1 MATQRQPLE
10 TIEGKLTATYD
21 PTPAGANQYISFY
34 VQPDGEDSG
43 VGIKAWSNED
53 VVYAGAKL
61 LEAGEFVTCRVQRK
75 PNRDPDGPD
84 YLNAKEIIRS
94 GRDISAI
101 EADDDDDTLV
111 DEPETAVR
119 KNYMPSA
126 RDEWTADGMKQGNSK
141 TNATALVV
149 AHLTAYQ
156 TLPSEE
162 WLSEAADLV
171 NFGAKAIRCNVE
183 PIEPGVEFGSEEGGE

>member
-10 TIEGKLTATYD
+10 TIEGKVTGTYD
-21 PTPAGANQYISFY
+21 PTPAGANQYINFY
-34 VQPDGEDSG
+34 VLPDGEATG
-43 VGIKAWSNED
+43 VMIKAWSNED
-53 VVYAGAKL
+53 MAFAVAKL
-61 LEAGEFVTCRVQRK
+61 LEAGEFVTCKVQRR
-75 PNRDPDGPD
+75 PNTAGGPD
-84 YLNAKEIIRS
+84 WLNAKEIIRS

-111 DEPETAVR
+111 DEPVTAVR

-183 PIEPGVEFGSEEGGE
+183 PIEPGVEDPEEGGE